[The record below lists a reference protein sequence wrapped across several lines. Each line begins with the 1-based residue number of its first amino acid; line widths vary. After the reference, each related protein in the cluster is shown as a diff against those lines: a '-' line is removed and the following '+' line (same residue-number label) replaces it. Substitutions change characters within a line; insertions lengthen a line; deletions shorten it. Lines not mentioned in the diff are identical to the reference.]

1 MCIMLIYS
9 FDNDRY
15 LSISKRP
22 EWVYE
27 IKECEGHGEHAQEH
41 VGHSQVH
48 DQYVLG
54 YPQQL
59 KITKYNI
66 LFNSSQKQCKIESWL
81 YIMSRD
87 ALFGRQYYW
96 EQHIGPFLPKIPIV
110 LLLLLL
116 GLLSIL
122 VLVLFCYCWF

>member
-1 MCIMLIYS
+1 MLIYS
-9 FDNDRY
+9 FENDGY

-66 LFNSSQKQCKIESWL
+66 LEFRGPILAQKKAKIH
-81 YIMSRD
+81 
-87 ALFGRQYYW
+87 F
-96 EQHIGPFLPKIPIV
+96 
-110 LLLLLL
+110 
-116 GLLSIL
+116 
-122 VLVLFCYCWF
+122 